1 MLKEKA
7 DADGNAMLTQKEID
21 EYRYKKTILASCS
34 SPDTG
39 ESILWPQRISAFV
52 PANLPIFVGMLMTA
66 STPRNIMF
74 WQWVNQT
81 YNAGLNFGN
90 RNASSPQT
98 TADLATAYGLACT
111 VSISVALSLRK
122 VADKAL
128 AGRTGVA
135 VAMAG
140 NVVGYTAVMLAGN
153 VNVYSMR

>member
-1 MLKEKA
+1 
-7 DADGNAMLTQKEID
+7 
-21 EYRYKKTILASCS
+21 
-34 SPDTG
+34 
-39 ESILWPQRISAFV
+39 
-52 PANLPIFVGMLMTA
+52 
-66 STPRNIMF
+66 MF